1 MRIIMFTPLSD
12 AAKVLPATSFL
23 DAHIECLPAV
33 PSSYATAAD
42 ADVVLLDARGDL
54 VRARALCQL
63 LTGPMSCGPVMLVL

>member
-33 PSSYATAAD
+33 PS
-42 ADVVLLDARGDL
+42 
-54 VRARALCQL
+54 
-63 LTGPMSCGPVMLVL
+63 